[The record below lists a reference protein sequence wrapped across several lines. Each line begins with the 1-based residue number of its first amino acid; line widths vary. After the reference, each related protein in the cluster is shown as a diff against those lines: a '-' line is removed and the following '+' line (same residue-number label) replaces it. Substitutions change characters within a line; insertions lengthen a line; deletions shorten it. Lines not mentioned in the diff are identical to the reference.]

1 MRQNK
6 PEFGLRRNEMNKG
19 RRTFI
24 QGAAVVGAG
33 LVAAREA
40 SGVPQQKRDDMQNM
54 KNMPGMKMKGKK
66 ETAHDYG
73 PFVPVETP
81 DVPNLPFRMDGNIK
95 EFHLIAEPVKQ
106 EIIPGR
112 IVDLW
117 GYNGSAPGPT
127 IQVTQGD
134 RVRVIVDNH
143 LPEPTSMHWHGF
155 EIPIEMDGAPGSSQD
170 PIPPGGRFVYE
181 FTLHQEGTYFYHSHM
196 AMQEM
201 MGMIGAFIMHP
212 KQPYKPRVEKD
223 FLVILQEYSIL
234 PNITVPNS
242 MNMEFNWLT
251 FNGKGGPA
259 TTPLLI
265 RHEERVRIRLINLG
279 MDHHP
284 IHLHGHQFVVT
295 GTEGGRQPEST
306 WGPGN
311 TVLVGV
317 AQSRDVEFVA
327 NNPGDWMLHCH
338 LPHHMMNQMSSNVGP
353 MSRRPGMP
361 AGIEME
367 RGMGMLRQGSAT
379 SEENGPSLGRGMGVG
394 STAEQLM
401 SNSPLKAGN
410 PMQNQD
416 MPGMKHQDMPG
427 MQMGKPDVSKD
438 ANSVPGFPQ
447 DAFMEGP
454 MMAMDQM
461 VDKPE
466 NFGLRPGWSGFMA
479 GMMTFVRVLPQDK
492 YDHIMELRK
501 KQEGNK
507 PIKMD
512 MPGMEHKHE

>member
-1 MRQNK
+1 
-6 PEFGLRRNEMNKG
+6 MNNG

-24 QGAAVVGAG
+24 QSIAALSAG
-33 LVAAREA
+33 VITSAKALATK
-40 SGVPQQKRDDMQNM
+40 QQGQKMQDMPGMQ
-54 KNMPGMKMKGKK
+54 NMPGMQHTQPDQSKSKPAQAPQPGVV
-66 ETAHDYG
+66 
-73 PFVPVETP
+73 VPVVTP
-81 DVPNLPFRMDGNIK
+81 DVPDLPFEMDNGVK
-95 EFHLIAEPVKQ
+95 VFHLVAEPVKQ
-106 EIIPGR
+106 EIFPGR
-112 IVDLW
+112 VVDLW

-134 RVRVIVDNH
+134 RVRIIVDNH
-143 LPEPTSMHWHGF
+143 LPEATSMHWHGF
-155 EIPIEMDGAPGSSQD
+155 DIPNDMDGAPGSSQD
-170 PIPPGGRFVYE
+170 PIAPGGRFVYE
-181 FTLHQEGTYFYHSHM
+181 FNLNQEGTYFYHSHM

-212 KQPYKPRVEKD
+212 REAHKPRVDKD
-223 FLVILQEYSIL
+223 YAIILQEYAIL
-234 PNITVPNS
+234 PNINIPNS

-251 FNGKGGPA
+251 FNGKSSPA
-259 TTPLLI
+259 NTPLI
-265 RHEERVRIRLINLG
+265 VQQGERVRMRFINLG

-317 AQSRDVEFVA
+317 AQARDVEFVA

-353 MSRRPGMP
+353 MSRRIGMP
-361 AGIEME
+361 AGQGME
-367 RGMGMLRQGSAT
+367 QGMGMLRGGSPT
-379 SEENGPSLGRGMGVG
+379 SDQNGPSLGRGMGVG
-394 STAEQLM
+394 STAEQAM

-410 PMQNQD
+410 SMEHPD
-416 MPGMKHQDMPG
+416 MPGMTHDNMQG
-427 MQMGKPDVSKD
+427 MQMSAPDVTKD

-454 MMAMDQM
+454 MMAMDKM

-466 NFGLRPGWSGFMA
+466 NFGLRPGWSGFMG
-479 GMMTFVRVLPQDK
+479 GMMTFVRVLPPDK
-492 YDHIMELRK
+492 YDKIMELRD
-501 KQEGNK
+501 KQKSKEPMG
-507 PIKMD
+507 D

>member
-1 MRQNK
+1 
-6 PEFGLRRNEMNKG
+6 
-19 RRTFI
+19 
-24 QGAAVVGAG
+24 
-33 LVAAREA
+33 
-40 SGVPQQKRDDMQNM
+40 
-54 KNMPGMKMKGKK
+54 
-66 ETAHDYG
+66 
-73 PFVPVETP
+73 
-81 DVPNLPFRMDGNIK
+81 MDENVK

-106 EIIPGR
+106 EIVPGR
-112 IVDLW
+112 VVDLW

-127 IQVTQGD
+127 IQITKGD

-143 LPEPTSMHWHGF
+143 LPEATSMHWHGF
-155 EIPIEMDGAPGSSQD
+155 EVSNEMDGSPGSSQD
-170 PIPPGGRFVYE
+170 PISPGGRFVYE
-181 FTLHQEGTYFYHSHM
+181 FTLNQEGTYFYHSHM

-201 MGMIGAFIMHP
+201 MGMIGAFVMHP
-212 KQPYKPRVEKD
+212 KESYKPRVDKD
-223 FLVILQEYSIL
+223 FVIIMQEYAIL
-234 PNITVPNS
+234 PNINVPNS

-251 FNGKGGPA
+251 FNGKSGPA
-259 TTPLLI
+259 TTPLI
-265 RHEERVRIRLINLG
+265 VRDGERVRIRLINLG

-353 MSRRPGMP
+353 ISRRMGMTM
-361 AGIEME
+361 GEGME
-367 RGMGMLRQGSAT
+367 QGMGMLRGGNAT
-379 SEENGPSLGRGMGVG
+379 ADENGPSLGRGMGVG
-394 STAEQLM
+394 STAEQAM
-401 SNSPLKAGN
+401 SNSPLSEGSLR
-410 PMQNQD
+410 QQ
-416 MPGMKHQDMPG
+416 HEDMPG
-427 MQMGKPDVSKD
+427 MQMAAPDVSTD

-466 NFGLRPGWSGFMA
+466 NYGLRLGWSGFMA
-479 GMMTFVRVLPQDK
+479 GMMTFVRVLPPDK
-492 YDHIMELRK
+492 YDQIMELRQKRQGK
-501 KQEGNK
+501 K
-507 PIKMD
+507 P
-512 MPGMEHKHE
+512 MPSIPRMEHKQ

>member
-1 MRQNK
+1 MNSRRGFLQNV
-6 PEFGLRRNEMNKG
+6 L
-19 RRTFI
+19 
-24 QGAAVVGAG
+24 AG
-33 LVAAREA
+33 LGIFA
-40 SGVPQQKRDDMQNM
+40 SAKVLPAQEIQMAGD
-54 KNMPGMKMKGKK
+54 MPGTNMKGKK
-66 ETAHDYG
+66 ESIHDHG
-73 PFVPVETP
+73 SPVLVEAP
-81 DVPNLPFRMDGNIK
+81 DVPNLPFRMDGNVK

-106 EIIPGR
+106 EIVPGR

-127 IQVTQGD
+127 IQVTRGD
-134 RVRVIVDNH
+134 RVRIIVDNH
-143 LPEPTSMHWHGF
+143 LPEATSMHWHGF
-155 EIPIEMDGAPGSSQD
+155 DIPNDMDGSPGSSQD
-170 PIPPGGRFVYE
+170 PIAPGGRFVYE
-181 FTLHQEGTYFYHSHM
+181 FTLNQEGTYFYHSHM

-201 MGMIGAFIMHP
+201 IGMIGAFIMHP
-212 KQPYKPRVEKD
+212 KEAYKPRVDKD
-223 FLVILQEYSIL
+223 FAIIMQEYAVL
-234 PNITVPNS
+234 PNINVPNT

-251 FNGKGGPA
+251 FNGKSGPA
-259 TTPLLI
+259 NTPLI
-265 RHEERVRIRLINLG
+265 VRHGERVRIRFINLG

-338 LPHHMMNQMSSNVGP
+338 LPHHMMNQMSSMVGP
-353 MSRRPGMP
+353 MSRRNGMP
-361 AGIEME
+361 AGLDME
-367 RGMGMLRQGSAT
+367 RGTGMLRQGSAT
-379 SEENGPSLGRGMGVG
+379 SGENGPSLGRGLGVG
-394 STAEQLM
+394 STAEQTM
-401 SNSPLKAGN
+401 SNTPLKAGN
-410 PMQNQD
+410 PMQ
-416 MPGMKHQDMPG
+416 HQDMPDMQRQG

-454 MMAMDQM
+454 MMAMDKM

-479 GMMTFVRVLPQDK
+479 GMMTFVRVLPQNK
-492 YDHIMELRK
+492 YDQIMELREKQKGK
-501 KQEGNK
+501 KPHG
-507 PIKMD
+507 
-512 MPGMEHKHE
+512 